1 MWQLIKETKMSEK
14 EYNIEHFH
22 EMFKWR
28 SDLKYLPSSMRTFD
42 KFSKVFYFLHEC
54 IGAPDENLFYKHLN
68 YRQGT
73 IYVVDMFLWTM
84 AKYGYTLQR
93 SRIRGCDFADITESM
108 EKLYSA
114 RRTEHYESILTDIIN
129 YKGSRKL
136 NESRTG
142 DNPKNLPDF
151 LKDFHDQKYVFK
163 FIHTII
169 DRENDKD
176 HILEQVSYAD
186 AQIYTIDYF
195 LFIMFKYGY
204 TLQKSR
210 AKLNFYDLKKDIE
223 KMKNKESENFI

>member
-1 MWQLIKETKMSEK
+1 MLEK
-14 EYNIEHFH
+14 ELTKPQNFD

-28 SDLKYLPSSMRTFD
+28 SELKYLPSFMRSFD

-54 IGAPDENLFYKHLN
+54 IGTPEKSTFNQSLN

-73 IYVVDMFLWTM
+73 IYVVDMFLWTL

-93 SRIRGCDFADITESM
+93 SRIRGCDFADIVESM

-114 RRTEHYESILTDIIN
+114 RRTEHYESVLTDIIN

-169 DRENDKD
+169 DRENDEN
-176 HILEQVSYAD
+176 HILEQISFVD

-204 TLQKSR
+204 TIQKSR
-210 AKLNFYDLKKDIE
+210 AKFDFYNIEQDIK
-223 KMKNKESENFI
+223 KMKENQAESFVNMLKESK